1 MNQKT
6 FIAAAFLL
14 LSQTSQAQANDPWFE
29 IELIAFERQSAPA
42 AKERFGKDITAIPLT
57 NALDLFKTLYQP
69 DTYALSQ
76 ALPLCGATDTAGA
89 ATLSQQINLEA
100 EVIEETPEL
109 TSAER
114 SLQRY
119 RQQWPAEPTLFWNH
133 PCRLAALEPVG
144 PELADWTAPP
154 EQSPGPAVL
163 PVIAPVVSPV
173 VHQNNPYL
181 VDETTLQ
188 LKDLA
193 WQLSHRGG
201 HKLLL
206 HTAWRMPLGAKQ
218 QSRKLRVYAGQRF
231 SPQFDY
237 FGDPQEITTT
247 ATDTDSLHLAIEQ
260 TYRQLNQGR
269 QLNPAGNGTNPRGL
283 PQQVWQLDGVIR
295 PYNQRMLFAD
305 TEFNFRQLS
314 AGGEQLFTFY
324 SKENVRLLLGEL
336 HYLDHPKFGLI
347 LQIRRFTPP
356 TPEVAVP

>member
-1 MNQKT
+1 MKQQRL
-6 FIAAAFLL
+6 IAAAILL
-14 LSQTSQAQANDPWFE
+14 LSQPLQAQTNDPWFE

-42 AKERFGKDITAIPLT
+42 AREQFGKDITPIALT
-57 NALDLFKTLYQP
+57 NTLDLFKAFYQP

-76 ALPLCGATDTAGA
+76 ALPVCGAARTAA
-89 ATLSQQINLEA
+89 DQSLSQQVDLQTAGTDEPD
-100 EVIEETPEL
+100 EVL
-109 TSAER
+109 QAER
-114 SLQRY
+114 SLTRY
-119 RQQWPAEPTLFWNH
+119 RQQWPAEPLLYWSQF
-133 PCRLAALEPVG
+133 CRIAALAADSPTLTNWSAPV
-144 PELADWTAPP
+144 
-154 EQSPGPAVL
+154 EQSPGPVLL
-163 PVIAPVVSPV
+163 PVIAPVISPV
-173 VHQNNPYL
+173 LHHNSPYL
-181 VDETTLQ
+181 IDEPALQ

-206 HTAWRMPLGAKQ
+206 HTGWRMPLGAKQ

-237 FGDPQEITTT
+237 FGDQQSINAPP
-247 ATDTDSLHLAIEQ
+247 ADTDSLHQAIEQ

-269 QLNPAGNGTNPRGL
+269 QLNPAGNTANLRGL
-283 PQQVWQLDGVIR
+283 PQQIWQLDGIIR

-305 TEFNFRQLS
+305 TEFNFRQL
-314 AGGEQLFTFY
+314 AANGEQLFTFY

-356 TPEVAVP
+356 TPEANTP

>member
-1 MNQKT
+1 MKQTT
-6 FIAAAFLL
+6 FIAAASLL
-14 LSQTSQAQANDPWFE
+14 LSQSLQAQTSNPWFE
-29 IELIAFERQSAPA
+29 IELIAFERQSVSVT
-42 AKERFGKDITAIPLT
+42 KEQFGKDITAIPVS
-57 NALDLFKTLYQP
+57 NSLDLFKALYQP

-76 ALPLCGATDTAGA
+76 ALPVCGPANSADEPS
-89 ATLSQQINLEA
+89 LSQQIHQDSASA
-100 EVIEETPEL
+100 EEVPEL
-109 TSAER
+109 MLAKR
-114 SLQRY
+114 SMARY
-119 RQQWPAEPTLFWNH
+119 RQQWPAAPMLYWSQ
-133 PCRLAALEPVG
+133 PCRLAVPAPDSPV
-144 PELADWTAPP
+144 LTDWTAPA
-154 EQSPGPAVL
+154 EQAPGPALL
-163 PVIAPVVSPV
+163 PTVAPLVGPV
-173 VHQNNPYL
+173 VHQNSPYL
-181 VDETTLQ
+181 IDETALQ

-206 HTAWRMPLGAKQ
+206 HTAWRMPLGARQ

-237 FGDPQEITTT
+237 FGDPQATVT
-247 ATDTDSLHLAIEQ
+247 APADTDSLHQAIEQ
-260 TYRQLNQGR
+260 TYRQLNQG
-269 QLNPAGNGTNPRGL
+269 QQINPAGNTVNLRGL

-314 AGGEQLFTFY
+314 ANGEQLFTFY

-356 TPEVAVP
+356 TSEVTLP